1 MSYKNRKKKKSI
13 VSQLKYQVGLVQTA
27 LLRVYKK
34 VVKKENGM
42 RLPQTRTI
50 MQWLRERARIIRSN
64 NLRINE
70 WVDDY
75 VDNCV
80 RNGREITFLTQ
91 LCISKDLEVR
101 YQKQGNAFVPTKQ
114 ERLLFEK
121 EIPQI
126 VEALQKNGIRFNWWM
141 TYNRSYLNSGRL
153 ELNLENKF
161 KQMISGLA
169 EPFLK
174 QGWLLLADWEDE
186 IICKRPEPNQDV
198 LQDIQKF
205 ISPSALLVEVE
216 RHSSWA
222 REEARLDQTDEELKK
237 DVYFQIACEAEEA
250 LTLSQTF
257 GDYILVP
264 LEVPERYVFFS
275 TLVPDLQ
282 KRIMAILKPYPW
294 RINSEK

>member
-1 MSYKNRKKKKSI
+1 MSYKNRKKKNSI
-13 VSQLKYQVGLVQTA
+13 VNQLKFQVGRVQTA
-27 LLRVYKK
+27 LLRIYKR
-34 VVKKENGM
+34 VERKENKM
-42 RLPQTRTI
+42 RLPQTRSL
-50 MQWLRERARIIRSN
+50 MQWLRERAKIIRSN

-80 RNGREITFLTQ
+80 RNGKEITFLTQ

-126 VEALQKNGIRFNWWM
+126 MEALQKNGIRFNWWM

-153 ELNLENKF
+153 EPDLENKF

-198 LQDIQKF
+198 LRDISKF
-205 ISPSALLVEVE
+205 VSSSALSVEVE

-222 REEARLDQTDEELKK
+222 REEAGLDQTDEELKK

-250 LTLSQTF
+250 LILSQMLGEF
-257 GDYILVP
+257 ILVP
-264 LEVPERYVFFS
+264 LEVPERYIFFF

-282 KRIMAILKPYPW
+282 KQIMAVLKPYPW
-294 RINSEK
+294 RLNSEK